1 MTVNE
6 LIQKTGFEVISLA
19 DGERKIEGGYVGDL
33 LSWVMGRESADNA
46 WVTIMTNQNIIAV
59 ATLIDLSCII
69 IAENS
74 EIDTV
79 VVDLA
84 KEKGV
89 NILKTADNAFS
100 VCRTLS
106 ALI

>member
-6 LIQKTGFEVISLA
+6 LIEKTGFEIVNLA
-19 DGERKIEGGYVGDL
+19 NKDRVIEGGFAGDL
-33 LSWVMGRESADNA
+33 LSWVMGRASEDNV

-59 ATLIDLSCII
+59 ATLIDLSCIV

-74 EIDTV
+74 EIDNSV
-79 VVDLA
+79 VTLA

-89 NILKTADNAFS
+89 NILKTADNTFS
-100 VCRTLS
+100 VCGKLAS
-106 ALI
+106 LI